1 MWDIFKANIYCY
13 LCNPMCLV
21 ASSSTRVALS
31 HMETSYR
38 HRLLL
43 ILLGVVCTSLT
54 LANTPI
60 KEPNWSMKTKI
71 APAYFGPN
79 AFQVPE
85 MLDGRTSQE
94 LRISL
99 SADHYAGMLTTFGGD
114 VTSSFSAKVVIPL
127 FSSRVNIAFWMP
139 VVEYYRTNAEVN
151 EIRRLPYTY
160 DLEGWDSGDL
170 YVSTD
175 IQLFTQQ
182 LHGADIAIRAA
193 IKTASGNTY
202 ALARYYDAP
211 GYFFDAAIGRDLV
224 SSDRT
229 VLRLAASSGF
239 LCWQTDVGRQND
251 AVMYGAQASLKQG
264 ALTLK
269 AEFGGYVGWERDGD
283 CPMVISTMLSYAFN
297 HLFLRAQYKE
307 GLADWPFRQ
316 FSLGVTYCY

>member
-1 MWDIFKANIYCY
+1 
-13 LCNPMCLV
+13 
-21 ASSSTRVALS
+21 
-31 HMETSYR
+31 
-38 HRLLL
+38 
-43 ILLGVVCTSLT
+43 
-54 LANTPI
+54 
-60 KEPNWSMKTKI
+60 MKTKI

-85 MLDGRTSQE
+85 MLDGRTSQT

-99 SADHYAGMLTTFGGD
+99 SADHYAGTLTSFGGD
-114 VTSSFSAKVVIPL
+114 LTSSLSARVVIPL
-127 FSSRVNIAFWMP
+127 FSPRVNIAFWMP

-151 EIRRLPYTY
+151 GIRRLPYAY
-160 DLEGWDSGDL
+160 DLEGWTSGDL

-182 LHGADIAIRAA
+182 RHGADIAVRAA
-193 IKTASGNTY
+193 LKTASGNAY
-202 ALARYYDAP
+202 AQARCYDSP

-283 CPMVISTMLSYAFN
+283 CPMVMSTMLSYTFS
-297 HLFLRAQYKE
+297 HLLLHAQYKA
-307 GLADWPFRQ
+307 GLADWPFHQ
-316 FSLGVTYCY
+316 LSFGITYCY